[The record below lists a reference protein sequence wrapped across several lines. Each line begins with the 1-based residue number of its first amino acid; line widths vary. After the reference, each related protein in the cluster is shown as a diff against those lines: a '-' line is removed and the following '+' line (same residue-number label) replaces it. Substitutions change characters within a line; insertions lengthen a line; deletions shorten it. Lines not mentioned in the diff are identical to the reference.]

1 MKKSFLLLLLTS
13 LLSSVPVWGQ
23 SAIQDAPAM
32 PEELRQLLLDGDHAE
47 ALKQIRGFQQG
58 EEDPEGFWDFLEART
73 LQRSGRSDQARE
85 GFLAFEANFPES
97 PWLPKVRYHHAEL
110 LARQGAWEEAERIW
124 AEEVARLRGP
134 ERQRALADI
143 YLDLAKELT
152 APLTGAA
159 QRHPDDF
166 QRARVLYQ
174 KAMDLDLPTDLQEQL
189 LERIAW
195 CSEQRK
201 DWRTAV
207 IDYGNYL
214 ERFDDAEVRYAYGE
228 AQRKAE
234 QLNEARRTYEDLADA
249 LADGDFEMEDVARDQ
264 LHGMALYSI
273 AFTYD
278 QGTEGR
284 LAAISAFRR
293 YLEAHAAHP
302 KTSRARYGL
311 AYHRYRLGQYE
322 DALAEFED
330 FLQSVQPAT
339 DDQTEIENDARLRRS
354 AQMRIAASYSEL
366 GRFEEAGAAYGKYV
380 QLHPDGPEWS
390 DAQTGMLQ
398 TEYWHALQLGEEHQW
413 QQAREAHLAFLMNH
427 PLDERVPFSL
437 FELGDLYRQQ
447 AMTMQG
453 EEDSG
458 PREQL
463 YRQAIQEWQG
473 VIQRFPTTDQA
484 SRALYL
490 TGVLQEMQLDELEKA
505 VASYRACNFGYYQS
519 LAQEQLMAMLEESLA
534 IQTERTWRVDEPARF
549 QLAVR
554 NVEQVQVE
562 IYRLDL
568 EAYFRKHLTHEGID
582 RLDLDLIA
590 ADQEF
595 ERIIEDYEQYR
606 PYELDIDLPVEGA
619 GVWAVVVSSDT
630 YRATTL
636 VLRSD
641 LDMIVRSSR
650 EEALIFVEDMERLE
664 GAENVRLIL
673 AVPSQVSGQD
683 AHLVELTTDADGIAR
698 IQFAQ
703 HGIVEPKEMHIFAA
717 DDRGVASTGQWLKH
731 LNAAGSLE
739 PAGFAYTDRSAYLP
753 GSLVSWRALMRDVHA
768 EAFTYKPGEIYRV
781 SMTDSRGRVVVKEEQ
796 ALSAFGSL
804 HGAWRLA
811 EGAPQGEYLLRCIS
825 PRGKTTTARFQVEEF
840 ELQKLQVVLEAD
852 QDLYFRNE
860 MVALQGTASW
870 YWGAPYANGK
880 IRLTTPDGRHHE
892 LITDADGAF
901 ELDFDTHEMRPG
913 RSMRFVATAMEE
925 GVSGD
930 LALYL
935 AKTGFRIGMHAAKD
949 LQQVGKPTSVLL
961 TTTAASGD
969 PVAKTLTVRLKHE
982 TKLADGST
990 EFITVET
997 LEVTTDEEGQAV
1009 VVFNPSEG
1017 GDYSVSAEGVDRF
1030 GNLVDAYARFFL
1042 SGEDDEDKLRLL
1054 TDAKRLNVDGSMPFT
1069 LLNRA
1074 EESLALLTFEG
1085 SGILDYRVVR
1095 LQEGENSFDE
1105 AVPQNFFPEVT
1116 VSVAMMSGNAFHE
1129 AEHRYRVRRN
1139 LTVKVTPRTEQ
1150 VRPGEEILVDLEVT
1164 DQNGAPVT
1172 AELSFAM
1179 VDEALFDLYP
1189 DRSGVIGQPFELRL
1203 RRPSP
1208 MISTSSNAFSYA
1220 GVTRSID
1227 DALLEEGRRQLAAQ
1241 TWDANRDK
1249 AKERLGKLGQRVAP
1263 GEYQGPGDSVPPGG
1277 GVAPSTPGAPVL
1289 SVDFDSDDLSS
1300 LGYAM
1305 DEMALEDAEEWNSE
1319 VGLGGGAGGKMGG
1332 RGGKSLAARKRA
1344 SRPADW
1350 AEEQVGQNDT
1360 EHLDRMTAYW
1370 NPSVVTDR
1378 DGKAVVRFT
1387 APQQSTSWRLMARGS
1402 DAGTTVGQGV
1412 SSIITRADF
1421 FVEAR
1426 WPSVLLEGDRG
1437 SVMVRVHNLT
1447 GLTGEADLK
1456 LTLDYAGQLQQVVH
1470 KLGYSDATMQE
1481 VLLTLPETVPAGF
1494 AGQAKLQII
1503 AEGGFAEPD
1512 GLSRI
1517 SELTASLTRN
1527 VAVAPWGLP
1536 VAAAKSGILSDQE
1549 VLELHLPKGGNY
1561 SAVRWQLELGMGMDQ
1576 MLVSEA
1582 LGGVHSQWLGFN
1594 HEVRMPDRQ
1603 SGTASELLGAL
1614 AVLKHLQVS
1623 GQADTEPHVALRRRA
1638 DGLLANLL
1646 NRQHQ
1651 DGGWAWSGADRQS
1664 HVDVSAMAMIA
1675 LEHADRA
1682 GLTVDGGPLGR
1693 GRQYLTKALTQA
1705 DKRQTERRARLVYAL
1720 SLSEKAD
1727 FAFANSLHRQRL
1739 DLSPVAC
1746 AFTALA
1752 LMEMK
1757 SAPMAGEVAQAML
1770 KRRSVGAGHYGLHC
1784 APVEGTALALWA
1796 TLEAWPGALAEIAE
1810 MEEELMAQ
1818 RPWYGEDAHGLA
1830 LTALARHRGNHAQ
1843 RDRDITV
1850 LMQVGNGQERE
1861 IPMKGPMAVA
1871 VLEEALPS
1879 NQEELR
1885 VRLRVRGKGQP
1896 HYALVLEGFD
1906 TDPKES
1912 NNREMSVALTEF
1924 HAPPPMYD
1932 GREMPVGFNQVR
1944 NHRKEWRNTVE
1955 QLAYGDIAPMR
1966 VDFYRQY
1973 KREDVEHELDFLM
1986 IEIPLP
1992 AGTRLL
1998 EDSLTG
2004 NVRGWRLDRGVLKVD
2019 VGQHR
2024 GSGRIHFRLHGL
2036 QPGTY
2041 RTLPVVLRSVY
2052 RPDRFAVGKSGVLSV
2067 LERGQATE
2075 DAYRATP
2082 DELYATGMAAYA
2094 ANDAEVAWQ
2103 KLNQLFDEFDAFLN
2117 AEPQKL
2123 AARAMLSLAVD
2134 RRDSNR
2140 IVQFFETLK
2149 EKDPNLSVPFAR
2161 LTHIAEAYRQLG
2173 ESERAARIYR
2183 AVAQETFGKDLQLVA
2198 VLEQQQDFHAASE
2211 ALHRFWQEY
2220 PDFPAVVE
2228 TGVTLADRLLLA
2240 APDAYR
2246 DASLRDAKRTRVVL
2260 LYESVIYLQRFLSMY
2275 PEEAVAADAALNLI
2289 NAYLDLEDYPNAAR
2303 LADEFSGRFTEPRFL
2318 DAFLYTQAVAQWY
2331 QGEDAKAVALLTR
2344 IAEAKY
2350 PIEGG
2355 GVRASDNRDLALY
2368 ILAQIHHAKQ
2378 DFTDA
2383 ARYYEQVSTVFA
2395 DAREVLADF
2404 RRKALGLDEVTE
2416 VAPDEKAKLTLHYRN
2431 LTETELLV
2439 YPVDLMTLY
2448 LREKNLAG
2456 ITQVN
2461 LAGIEPVIRST
2472 VELPDDGSMRGQ
2484 EHEIELEL
2492 PGPGAYLLICRSD
2505 AIHASGM
2512 ILVSDF
2518 ELVVETDPQNGGVRA
2533 QAVSRTDGKYLR
2545 DVDIRVIGRHDH
2557 GFQSGHTDPRGLYVT
2572 SGIRGAATVIARHDG
2587 RHYAFYR
2594 GLGAAPQPTFEGGF
2608 RIESTERLN
2617 SESYFDNVRSL
2628 NRSQQQQRDSKL
2640 KNKQDQT
2647 YMGLELNSLQ

>member
-1 MKKSFLLLLLTS
+1 
-13 LLSSVPVWGQ
+13 
-23 SAIQDAPAM
+23 M

-47 ALKQIRGFQQG
+47 ALEQIRGFQEG
-58 EEDPEGFWDFLEART
+58 EEDPDGFWDFLEART

-85 GFLAFEANFPES
+85 QFLAFEANFAES

-143 YLDLAKELT
+143 YLDLAKDLT

-159 QRHPDDF
+159 QRNPDDF

-174 KAMDLDLPTDLQEQL
+174 KALDLDLPEDLQEQL

-207 IDYGNYL
+207 VDYGNYL
-214 ERFDDAEVRYAYGE
+214 ERFDDAQVRYAYGE

-234 QLNEARRTYEDLADA
+234 QLNEARYTYENLADA
-249 LADGDFEMEDVARDQ
+249 LEDGDFTLEDAERDR
-264 LHGMALYSI
+264 LHGLALYSI
-273 AFTYD
+273 AYTYD
-278 QGTEGR
+278 QSTSGR

-293 YLEAHAAHP
+293 YLEAHAEHS

-311 AYHRYRLGQYE
+311 AYHRFRLDQHE
-322 DALAEFED
+322 EALVEFED
-330 FLQSVQPAT
+330 FLQSAPPVTT
-339 DDQTEIENDARLRRS
+339 DQSEMENDARLRRS
-354 AQMRIAASYSEL
+354 AQMRIASSYAEL

-390 DAQTGMLQ
+390 EAQTGMLQ

-413 QQAREAHLAFLMNH
+413 QQAREAHLAFLMRH

-437 FELGDLYRQQ
+437 FELGDLYRQH
-447 AMTMQG
+447 AMSLLG
-453 EEDSG
+453 DEAKAEREE
-458 PREQL
+458 L
-463 YRQAIQEWQG
+463 YRKAIDEWQG

-490 TGVLQEMQLDELEKA
+490 TGVLQELQLDELENA
-505 VASYRACNFGYYQS
+505 VASYRACDFGYYQS
-519 LAQEQLMAMLEESLA
+519 LAQEHLMEMLEETLS
-534 IQTERTWRVDEPARF
+534 IHTERTWRVDEPARF

-554 NVEQVQVE
+554 NVEQVKVE

-568 EAYFRKHLTHEGID
+568 EAYFRKHLTHDGIH

-595 ERIIEDYEQYR
+595 ERVMEDYEQYR

-619 GVWAVVVSSDT
+619 GVWAVVVSSET

-650 EEALIFVEDMERLE
+650 EEALIFVEDMEQMV
-664 GAENVRLIL
+664 GAEDVRLIL

-683 AHLVELTTDADGIAR
+683 AHLVELNTDADGIAR
-698 IQFAQ
+698 INFAEHQ
-703 HGIVEPKEMHIFAA
+703 IVAPNELRIFATDA
-717 DDRGVASTGQWLKH
+717 RGVASTGQWLQH
-731 LNAAGSLE
+731 LSAGAGLE
-739 PAGFAYTDRSAYLP
+739 PAGFAYTDRPAYLP
-753 GSLVSWRALMRDVHA
+753 GSLVSWRALVRDVKE
-768 EAFTYKPGEIYRV
+768 EAFTYTPNAVYRI
-781 SMTDSRGRVVVKEEQ
+781 SMTDSRGRVVVREEQ
-796 ALSAFGSL
+796 ALSDFGSL
-804 HGAWRLA
+804 HGQWRLA
-811 EGAPQGEYLLRCIS
+811 DGAPQGEYLLRCIS
-825 PRGKTTTARFQVEEF
+825 PQGRTTTARFQVEQF
-840 ELQKLQVVLEAD
+840 ELQKLQVELEAD

-860 MVALQGTASW
+860 TVSLKGTASW
-870 YWGAPYANGK
+870 YWGAPLANSK
-880 IRLTTPDGRHHE
+880 IRLTTPDGRKHA
-892 LITDADGAF
+892 LVTDADGAF
-901 ELDFDTHEMRPG
+901 SLDFDTHEMRPG
-913 RSMRFVATAMEE
+913 RSMHFVAMAMDE
-925 GVSGD
+925 GVTGS
-930 LALYL
+930 LTVFL
-935 AKTGFRIGMHAAKD
+935 AKTGFQIGIHAEKD
-949 LQQVGKPTSVLL
+949 LQQVGKPTSVII
-961 TTTAASGD
+961 
-969 PVAKTLTVRLKHE
+969 KTSAPDGQSVSKELTVRLKHE

-990 EFITVET
+990 EMLTVDT
-997 LEVTTDEEGQAV
+997 RTITTDEDGNAV
-1009 VVFNPSEG
+1009 VVYNPELG
-1017 GDYSVSAEGVDRF
+1017 GEYSVTAEGVDRF
-1030 GNLVDAYARFFL
+1030 GNLVDRYARFFL

-1054 TDAKRLNVDGSMPFT
+1054 TDAKSLNVDGSMPFT

-1074 EESLALLTFEG
+1074 EDSLALMTFEG
-1085 SGILDYRVVR
+1085 SGILNYRIVR
-1095 LQEGENSFDE
+1095 LHEGENFFE
-1105 AVPQNFFPEVT
+1105 ELVPQNFFPEIT
-1116 VSVAMMSGNAFHE
+1116 VSVAMMSGHEFHE
-1129 AEHRYRVRRN
+1129 AEHRFRVRRN
-1139 LTVKVTPRTEQ
+1139 LTVQVTPRAEQ

-1164 DQNGAPVT
+1164 DQNGHPVT

-1179 VDEALFDLYP
+1179 VDAALFDLYP
-1189 DRSGVIGQPFELRL
+1189 DRSGAIGQPFELRL

-1208 MISTSSNAFSYA
+1208 MMSTSSNAFSYA
-1220 GVTRSID
+1220 GVTRPID

-1241 TWDANRDK
+1241 TWDENRGKATDK
-1249 AKERLGKLGQRVAP
+1249 LGKLGQREAPLRYKGP
-1263 GEYQGPGDSVPPGG
+1263 GESVPPGG
-1277 GVAPSTPGAPVL
+1277 GAGPSTPAP
-1289 SVDFDSDDLSS
+1289 SSQFDMDDLST
-1300 LGYAM
+1300 LGYA
-1305 DEMALEDAEEWNSE
+1305 EDAEPIEEME
-1319 VGLGGGAGGKMGG
+1319 VFSDSIGLGGGAGGKMGG
-1332 RGGKSLAARKRA
+1332 RGGRSSADRKRA
-1344 SRPADW
+1344 RRQADW
-1350 AEEQVGQNDT
+1350 AEEQVGQEDT
-1360 EHLDRMTAYW
+1360 AHLDRMTAYW
-1370 NPSVVTDR
+1370 NPSVVTDAE
-1378 DGKAVVRFT
+1378 GKAVVRFT
-1387 APQQSTSWRLMARGS
+1387 APQQSTSWRLMARGT
-1402 DAGTTVGQGV
+1402 DAGTTVGQGTH
-1412 SSIITRADF
+1412 SIITRADF

-1447 GLTGEADLK
+1447 GLAGEADLK
-1456 LTLDYAGQLQQVVH
+1456 LVLDYGDQRQQVVH
-1470 KLGYSDATMQE
+1470 QLGYSEDTMRE
-1481 VLLTLPETVPAGF
+1481 ILLTLPEPVPAGF
-1494 AGQAKLQII
+1494 AGQATLKVV

-1512 GLSRI
+1512 GLSRV
-1517 SELTASLTRN
+1517 SELTASLTRQ
-1527 VAVAPWGLP
+1527 VAVVPWGLP
-1536 VAAAKSGILSDQE
+1536 VAAAKSGILTDQE
-1549 VLELHLPKGGNY
+1549 VLELRLPKGGNY

-1582 LGGVHSQWLGFN
+1582 LGGLHSMRLGFR
-1594 HEVRMPDRQ
+1594 HEARMPDRQ

-1614 AVLKHLQVS
+1614 SVLKHLQAS
-1623 GQADTEPHVALRRRA
+1623 GQAATDPYRGLQGRA
-1638 DGLLANLL
+1638 EGLLANLL
-1646 NRQHQ
+1646 NRQQ
-1651 DGGWAWSGADRQS
+1651 ADGGWAWSGGDRQS
-1664 HVDVSAMAMIA
+1664 HVDVSAMAIIA
-1675 LEHADRA
+1675 LEHARRA
-1682 GLTVDGGPLGR
+1682 GFTIGGPSLDR

-1705 DKRQTERRARLVYAL
+1705 DKRRTERRARLVYAL
-1720 SLSEKAD
+1720 SLSDKAD
-1727 FAFANSLHRQRL
+1727 FAFANSLHRQRN

-1752 LMEMK
+1752 LMELD
-1757 SAPMAGEVAQAML
+1757 SAPMAGEVAQSML
-1770 KRRSVGAGHYGLHC
+1770 MRRKGGVGHFGLHC

-1818 RPWYGEDAHGLA
+1818 RPWYGADAHGLA

-1850 LMQVGNGQERE
+1850 MLQVGNGPERE
-1861 IPMKGPMAVA
+1861 IPMQGSMANVI
-1871 VLEEALPS
+1871 LEEALAS
-1879 NQEELR
+1879 NDESVR
-1885 VRLRVRGKGQP
+1885 MRLRVRGKGQP

-1906 TDPKES
+1906 TDPKEFS
-1912 NNREMSVALTEF
+1912 KGDLTVALTEF
-1924 HAPPPMYD
+1924 HAPPPVYD
-1932 GREMPVGFNQVR
+1932 GSEMPVGFQQVR
-1944 NHRKEWRNTVE
+1944 NHRNEWRNTVE

-1966 VDFYRQY
+1966 VDFYRRY
-1973 KREDVEHELDFLM
+1973 NREDIEEELDFLM
-1986 IEIPLP
+1986 LEIPLP

-2004 NVRGWRLDRGVLKVD
+2004 NVRGWTVDRGVLKID

-2024 GSGRIHFRLHGL
+2024 GSGRVHFRLHGL
-2036 QPGTY
+2036 QPGSY

-2052 RPDRFAVGKSGVLSV
+2052 RPDRFAIGKSGALSV
-2067 LERGQATE
+2067 LERGQITT
-2075 DAYRATP
+2075 DDYRATP

-2094 ANDAEVAWQ
+2094 ANDADVAWE

-2123 AARAMLSLAVD
+2123 AARAMLSLSVD
-2134 RRDSNR
+2134 RHDSNR

-2149 EKDPNLSVPFAR
+2149 EKDPELSVPFAR

-2228 TGVTLADRLLLA
+2228 TGVTLADRLLMA
-2240 APDAYR
+2240 APEAYR

-2260 LYESVIYLQRFLSMY
+2260 LYESVIYLQRFLAMY
-2275 PEEAVAADAALNLI
+2275 PEESVSADAALNLI
-2289 NAYLDLEDYPNAAR
+2289 NAFLDLEDYPNAAR
-2303 LADEFSGRFTEPRFL
+2303 LADEFSDRFTEPRFL

-2331 QGEDAKAVALLTR
+2331 QGEDGKAVALLTR
-2344 IAEAKY
+2344 IAEARY
-2350 PIEGG
+2350 PVEGG
-2355 GVRASDNRDLALY
+2355 GVRASENRHLALY

-2383 ARYYEQVSTVFA
+2383 ASYYEQVSTVFA

-2404 RRKALGLDEVTE
+2404 RRKALGLEEVTE

-2431 LTETELLV
+2431 LDETELLV

-2472 VELPDDGSMRGQ
+2472 VSLPDDGSMRSQ
-2484 EHEIELEL
+2484 EHEIELAL

-2512 ILVSDF
+2512 VLVSDF

-2533 QAVSRTDGKYLR
+2533 QAVSRADGKYLR
-2545 DVDIRVIGRHDH
+2545 DVDIRVIGRNDH

-2594 GLGAAPQPTFEGGF
+2594 GIGAAPPPVYEGGF

-2628 NRSQQQQRDSKL
+2628 NRGQQLQRDNNL
-2640 KNKQDQT
+2640 KNKQGRT
-2647 YMGLELNSLQ
+2647 YSGLELNSLQ